1 MQYKQARKDMNIN
14 ILEEIQQFKRNGY
27 MEISDALRLLH
38 RNIQHKKW
46 YQISEKNIGFINM
59 SGISLYIKYGNILA
73 QISIEDTLKE
83 CVAHDFSERII
94 ALKLKITEAFGLT
107 PFPLTCLT
115 RLLSDIKQ
123 VFPQSLTVDKSNCI
137 LVPVVAHS
145 CPISFIE
152 LCDTVFK
159 MRAKSNNDVKKFL
172 CSISLIEN
180 DEIQNY
186 YESQNETTSI
196 WPDPF

>member
-1 MQYKQARKDMNIN
+1 MQYKQVRKGMNIN
-14 ILEEIQQFKRNGY
+14 IIEEIQQFKRNGY
-27 MEISDALRLLH
+27 MEISEALRLLH

-59 SGISLYIKYGNILA
+59 SGISLYIKYGNILVK
-73 QISIEDTLKE
+73 ISIEDTLKE
-83 CVAHDFSERII
+83 CVVHDLSERTI

-115 RLLSDIKQ
+115 RLLSEIKQ
-123 VFPQSLTVDKSNCI
+123 VFPQSLTVDKSKCI
-137 LVPVVAHS
+137 LVPVVAHN

-172 CSISLIEN
+172 CSTSLIEH

-186 YESQNETTSI
+186 YENPNETATI

>member
-1 MQYKQARKDMNIN
+1 
-14 ILEEIQQFKRNGY
+14 
-27 MEISDALRLLH
+27 MEVSDALRLLH

-115 RLLSDIKQ
+115 RLLSEIKQ

>member
-1 MQYKQARKDMNIN
+1 MNIN

-73 QISIEDTLKE
+73 RISIEDTLKE
-83 CVAHDFSERII
+83 SVAHDFSERII
-94 ALKLKITEAFGLT
+94 ALKLKITEAFGLS

-115 RLLSDIKQ
+115 RLLSEIKK
-123 VFPQSLTVDKSNCI
+123 VFPLSLTVDKSNCI
-137 LVPVVAHS
+137 IVPVTTDN
-145 CPISFIE
+145 CPSSFIE

-159 MRAKSNNDVKKFL
+159 MKAKSNNDVKKFL
-172 CSISLIEN
+172 CSTSLIEH
-180 DEIQNY
+180 DKIQNY
-186 YESQNETTSI
+186 YENPNETASI